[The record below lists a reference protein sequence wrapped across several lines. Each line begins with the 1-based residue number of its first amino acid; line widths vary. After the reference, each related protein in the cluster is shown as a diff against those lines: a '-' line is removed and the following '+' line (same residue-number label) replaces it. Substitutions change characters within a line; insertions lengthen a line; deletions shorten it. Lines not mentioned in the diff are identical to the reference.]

1 MTATTADRTV
11 GEAIR
16 DYFREFGKLRKAS
29 RKFWVV
35 QLVNLLDGVAYF
47 AMLPALTLYLSENL
61 GYGDEAAGYWFGLLM
76 GVYTLVGFVSGFIGD
91 ALGIKRTLLISVVIL
106 VFSRLVISFF
116 TVKAVV
122 IPALFAIM
130 VGTAIMTPI
139 LVAATKRYTTRETRT
154 AGFNFLYFLWNVGVI
169 LAGPALDFVR
179 STPLGNRGI
188 FMLGSVMSILC
199 WLAILLLMRDRIRK
213 TAADHD
219 AEKKES
225 GNEKPLPSEFE
236 SESESESELESESEI
251 ESESEDEERWENPLK
266 IAYSVVRESAF
277 WRFMLFLAVVVG
289 VKLVFEYWHALSPKY
304 YLRVIGPDAPVGT
317 INSLNGWVI
326 CIGLVISTPIVARFK
341 LFNVMLLGICI
352 SAVSVFFPVIPP
364 SLFMGLDPAAL
375 ARGYYI
381 LVLCQILFFSVGEV
395 IWSPRLYEYT
405 AAIAPKGREASYMGL
420 SNMPMFFARMAV
432 GPISGFMLV
441 RYCNEDMNATT
452 AASLPFSQSPQFMWL
467 ILACLALTSPVL
479 ILLLRKVIQKEAKPD
494 L

>member
-1 MTATTADRTV
+1 VTEATADHTV

-188 FMLGSVMSILC
+188 FMMGSAMSILC

-213 TAADHD
+213 TAKDHETEKARADAAD
-219 AEKKES
+219 
-225 GNEKPLPSEFE
+225 
-236 SESESESELESESEI
+236 SESENETEI
-251 ESESEDEERWENPLK
+251 EIETETEDESEDEERWENPLK

-277 WRFMLFLAVVVG
+277 WRFMLFLVLVVG

-304 YLRVIGPDAPVGT
+304 YLRVIGPDAPIGS

-452 AASLPFSQSPQFMWL
+452 AASLPFTQSPQFMWL
-467 ILACLALTSPVL
+467 ILACIALSSPIL
-479 ILLLRKVIQKEAKPD
+479 IVLLRKVIQKEAKPD